1 MTPVRLVHAR
11 SAIDAARL
19 LQEHA
24 PHAQLIAAGGDL
36 LGLWK
41 EGVLDRAGAAPVWV
55 DLSRAGELVQIER
68 HADGGWRLGA
78 MATLQRL
85 QRTPGLA
92 PMLAEAV
99 TRIASPQ
106 LRARTTLGGNL
117 LQRPRCWT
125 FRHPDMHCFKKGSD
139 GCPAIGGPLQAHPGA
154 IGSAG
159 PCHAAHPSDLATV
172 LLALDA
178 RVEVVTAHGAM
189 RSVPLGELYR
199 GAASNRA
206 HEACLAPD
214 EVLAAVH
221 VPPSPATQA
230 FEKAAPRAANEFAT
244 ASAAVL
250 LRFDGGRIARARI
263 ALGGVAVE
271 PLLCPAAD
279 ALLQGRV
286 RTEVDVAPIAQQ
298 LAKFRDATA
307 DSRARVSWCRWVIV
321 RALARALDAGP
332 H

>member
-1 MTPVRLVHAR
+1 MR
-11 SAIDAARL
+11 SA
-19 LQEHA
+19 A
-24 PHAQLIAAGGDL
+24 PL
-36 LGLWK
+36 
-41 EGVLDRAGAAPVWV
+41 WV

-125 FRHPDMHCFKKGSD
+125 FRHPDMRCFKKGGD

-178 RVEVVTAHGAM
+178 RVEIVTAHGAM

-230 FEKAAPRAANEFAT
+230 FEKAAPRAANEFAA

-263 ALGGVAVE
+263 ALGGVAAE

-307 DSRARVSWCRWVIV
+307 DSRARVSWCRWVIE

>member
-19 LQEHA
+19 LQQHA

-41 EGVLDRAGAAPVWV
+41 EGVLERAGAAPVWV

-85 QRTPGLA
+85 QRTPGIA

-99 TRIASPQ
+99 ARIASPQ
-106 LRARTTLGGNL
+106 LRVRTTLGGNL

-125 FRHPDMHCFKKGSD
+125 FRHPDLRCFKKGGD
-139 GCPAIGGPLQAHPGA
+139 GCPAIGGPVQAHPGA
-154 IGSAG
+154 IGGAG

-172 LLALDA
+172 LLALNA
-178 RVEVVTAHGAM
+178 RVEVATADGAM
-189 RSVPLGELYR
+189 RSLPLGELYR

-206 HEACLAPD
+206 HEARLAPD
-214 EVLAAVH
+214 EVLVAVH
-221 VPPSPATQA
+221 VPPSAATQA
-230 FEKAAPRAANEFAT
+230 FEKAAPRAANEFAA

-250 LRFDGGRIARARI
+250 LRLDGGRIAHARI
-263 ALGGVAVE
+263 ALGGVAAE

-279 ALLQGRV
+279 DLLQGRV

-298 LAKFRDATA
+298 LAAFRDATV
-307 DSRARVSWCRWVIV
+307 DTRARVSWCRWVIE

-332 H
+332 P